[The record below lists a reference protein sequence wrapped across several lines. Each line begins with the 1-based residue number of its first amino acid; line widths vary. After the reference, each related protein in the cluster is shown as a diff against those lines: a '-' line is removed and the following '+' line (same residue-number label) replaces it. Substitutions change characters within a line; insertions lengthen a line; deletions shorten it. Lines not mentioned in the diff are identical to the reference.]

1 MSDLQC
7 SARFLLVRE
16 APDEGLAE
24 RLRRE
29 RVVATYDGPV
39 DLDELADR
47 YRGETVL
54 VVGPVPAEHDLGPTR
69 VVLVEVDAD
78 GRRTTPW
85 DVGHGEV
92 RQP

>member
-1 MSDLQC
+1 MGDLQC
-7 SARFLLVRE
+7 SARFLLVRQVP
-16 APDEGLAE
+16 AGALAE

-29 RVVATYDGPV
+29 RPAATYDGPV

-47 YRGETVL
+47 FRGETVL
-54 VVGPVPAEHDLGPTR
+54 VVGQHDLGPAP

-85 DVGHGEV
+85 DVDDGQV

>member
-7 SARFLLVRE
+7 AARFLLVRE
-16 APDEGLAE
+16 APSGAVADRLRTE
-24 RLRRE
+24 RLA
-29 RVVATYDGPV
+29 ATYDGPV

-54 VVGPVPAEHDLGPTR
+54 VVGEHDQGPAP

-78 GRRTTPW
+78 GRRATPW
-85 DVGHGEV
+85 DVGHDEV
-92 RQP
+92 RQS